1 MIRTVIFDLG
11 NVIVPFEF
19 KRAYKALAPY
29 GSLAP
34 EKIPRRIR
42 STDLVT
48 RFETGLVGPEDFVAE
63 FSRILELRLS
73 FQEFEEV
80 WSSIFLAGTLI
91 PASLL
96 EGIRK
101 NYRLLLLS
109 NTNALHFPMLRRT
122 YPLLEHFDRYIL
134 SYEVGAMKPSPRI
147 YQEAISHA
155 GCPAEECFFTDDIPE
170 YVEGARQ
177 QGIDAVQFQ
186 SCDQIVGE
194 LRARGVE
201 V

>member
-1 MIRTVIFDLG
+1 
-11 NVIVPFEF
+11 
-19 KRAYKALAPY
+19 
-29 GSLAP
+29 
-34 EKIPRRIR
+34 
-42 STDLVT
+42 
-48 RFETGLVGPEDFVAE
+48 
-63 FSRILELRLS
+63 
-73 FQEFEEV
+73 
-80 WSSIFLAGTLI
+80 
-91 PASLL
+91 
-96 EGIRK
+96 
-101 NYRLLLLS
+101 
-109 NTNALHFPMLRRT
+109 MLRRT

-134 SYEVGAMKPSPRI
+134 SYEVGAMKPAPRI

-177 QGIDAVQFQ
+177 QGMDAVQFQ